1 MKILLVDDHAM
12 FAESIRLLFRC
23 THRVTTVNS
32 GTDAL
37 TQVSQERPDAVLL
50 DQALPDVDGLTLIKL
65 IRALPSP
72 PPVLLLSGN
81 NDPKLIASARE
92 SGAAGYLHKSSNA
105 EALLDAVAQ
114 ILQGHDVWPANT
126 NQPSE
131 TVGAPQYSQSVN
143 RRLIKELGIT
153 DRQYDVLALMV
164 SGLPN
169 KTIANNLGIAESTVK
184 SHMKSLFHTLK
195 VSNRV
200 ACHNKARELGIL

>member
-1 MKILLVDDHAM
+1 MKVLLVDDHAM
-12 FAESIRLLFRC
+12 FAESIRLLCRSIC
-23 THRVTTVNS
+23 DVTTVNT

-50 DQALPDVDGLTLIKL
+50 DQALPDIEGLTLLKL
-65 IRALPSP
+65 IRALPNP
-72 PPVLLLSGN
+72 PPVLFLSGDD
-81 NDPKLIASARE
+81 DPKLIASARE

-114 ILQGHDVWPANT
+114 IKQGHDVWPASAS
-126 NQPSE
+126 QPTD
-131 TVGAPQYSQSVN
+131 TVCAPHYSQLVN
-143 RRLIKELGIT
+143 IRLIKELGIT

-169 KTIANNLGIAESTVK
+169 KTIASNLGIAESTVK
-184 SHMKSLFHTLK
+184 THVKSLFQTLK